1 MQKKYQSGEVYE
13 RKLKNVMRRMDVT
26 DFDYDYGRRTC
37 YVQFMYKGRAYR
49 FELSVD
55 QARENGQGI
64 SYGSDAFAIVV
75 LDLESIARMIEHGTF
90 DLESGEVRGLRQLPA
105 SKPILEW
112 FRVLG
117 FDIVPGNVD
126 EVKARYRQLA
136 KAAHPDTGGNED
148 WFRALTTAYNEAM
161 QEMEDDT

>member
-90 DLESGEVRGLRQLPA
+90 DLESGEVRGVYSRAILR
-105 SKPILEW
+105 SM
-112 FRVLG
+112 G
-117 FDIVPGNVD
+117 
-126 EVKARYRQLA
+126 
-136 KAAHPDTGGNED
+136 
-148 WFRALTTAYNEAM
+148 
-161 QEMEDDT
+161 